1 MDNMKEKGYLYVA
14 NKSKFIKEAI
24 VSVTSLKKYNKEDVG
39 LICTEN
45 VYTKELDSVFDIII
59 FNKEIE
65 NYTYLSKVL
74 GLKNSPFE
82 KTVFLDTDTFITD
95 QISELFDL
103 LDFVDLA
110 TTSEE
115 KLHTTKAFDFKY
127 RNIFPELN
135 SGVIVF
141 RNNQSTLKLFEDWFI
156 ICKKYGIIND
166 MPGLREALLKNFD
179 YIKYSTLPQLYNTHG
194 FKSMLILNNKVKIIH
209 ERLGYKK
216 GTITPFFLPFETMDK
231 FAKKINKK
239 HYKRLYIPRIGIIS
253 YRWSPENII
262 LFFKKKL
269 GYKRVSKS
277 F

>member
-1 MDNMKEKGYLYVA
+1 MKEKGYLYVA

-24 VSVTSLKKYNKEDVG
+24 ISVTSLKKHNSEETC

-45 VYTKELDSVFDIII
+45 VYTKELDSFFDIII
-59 FNKEIE
+59 FNNEIE

-74 GLKNSPFE
+74 GLKSSPFE
-82 KTVFLDTDTFITD
+82 KTIFLDTDTFITD
-95 QISELFDL
+95 QIFELFDL

-115 KLHTTKAFDFKY
+115 NLHTTEAFDFKY

-141 RNNQSTLKLFEDWFI
+141 RKNKSTYKLFEDWFV
-156 ICKKYGIIND
+156 ICEKYGIIND

-179 YIKYSTLPQLYNTHG
+179 DIKYSTLPQLYNTHG
-194 FKSMLILNNKVKIIH
+194 FKTMLILYNKVKIIH

-216 GTITPFFLPFETMDK
+216 GVITPHFLSFEDMEK
-231 FAKKINKK
+231 FAKKINKQ

-277 F
+277 L